1 MVRVALR
8 PFSVAD
14 HHVQV
19 PLAAGINTRV
29 RRSHQGERAKTRRLS
44 EGRNNPG
51 NSGNAAESN
60 HDMDVALYAAGVE
73 LAQRGQV
80 LEWLDA
86 GITLF

>member
-14 HHVQV
+14 HHVQI

-29 RRSHQGERAKTRRLS
+29 RRQHQGERAETRRLS
-44 EGRNNPG
+44 EGLNPD
-51 NSGNAAESN
+51 NSGNAAESK